1 MKSAIVAAVVGLLL
15 LCSLGCGAVFIGGA
29 INTGTTI
36 RGSVTGITVSNVM
49 NGTGGTTQ
57 VTFVTFFQNSAST
70 TVGFCGD
77 QATQFPMNQPV
88 SVNFNSG
95 QVCAVVLAVIIL

>member
-1 MKSAIVAAVVGLLL
+1 M
-15 LCSLGCGAVFIGGA
+15 FIGGA
-29 INTGTTI
+29 IQTGTI
-36 RGSVTGITVSNVM
+36 HGSVTGVTVSNVM

-70 TVGFCGD
+70 TIHFCGD
-77 QATQFPMNQPV
+77 QATQFPINQTV

-95 QVCAVVLAVIIL
+95 QVCSVLVAVVIL